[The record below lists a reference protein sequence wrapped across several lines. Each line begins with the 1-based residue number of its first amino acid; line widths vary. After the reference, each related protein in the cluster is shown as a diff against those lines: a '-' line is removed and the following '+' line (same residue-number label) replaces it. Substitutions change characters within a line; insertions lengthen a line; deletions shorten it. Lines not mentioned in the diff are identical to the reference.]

1 MRKSI
6 KNLPTLKKSLLTH
19 LIFFM
24 SHRFVL
30 PGGHSQKRTTTPR
43 RCRHFRCFRLCVCAA
58 VVSQVFLSVGKY
70 FCFITDFFLQNK
82 KYIVLLQNEKNISF
96 SSNART
102 CGVNLKDI
110 FYSTGS
116 MAVIEY
122 WIFFAFFFCFVTP
135 TNIFTLSK

>member
-1 MRKSI
+1 MIFLLSLKIIFFSMSTQTVLYLSFSVKLCRSAKLPIRVSVYRIVARLHTSLQIFSCRI
-6 KNLPTLKKSLLTH
+6 KNTLYLC
-19 LIFFM
+19 
-24 SHRFVL
+24 
-30 PGGHSQKRTTTPR
+30 RT
-43 RCRHFRCFRLCVCAA
+43 
-58 VVSQVFLSVGKY
+58 K
-70 FCFITDFFLQNK
+70 
-82 KYIVLLQNEKNISF
+82 KNISF

-135 TNIFTLSK
+135 TNIFTLSI